1 MSILIVDDNKV
12 NLFVI
17 ERILK
22 SEGYTDCVLLSS
34 ARELYTYLK
43 LDTGGTPK
51 GSIDLILLDIMM
63 PDIDGIEA
71 CRRVQAVPELKDIPI
86 IFVTALEDS
95 SKLATALDVG
105 GIDYITKPINK
116 IELIARIRV
125 ALRLKYEKDWHKEQ
139 DEKIRMELD
148 LATQVQSS
156 LLSEPVNDE
165 KIKISAS
172 YLPSFKLAGDMYH
185 WHKIDEHRY
194 GIILLDMMGH
204 GISSS
209 LVCMFISSVLR
220 DSIRSFVDPER
231 VMKELNRW
239 MSFLSNQTNQL
250 NYYFTAIYLTVDTKN
265 KTVEYVNAG
274 HPPGFALVDG
284 ENMLPL
290 SQKNCAV
297 GFFENMEFEKT
308 TIHYE
313 NNLQIMLYTDG
324 IMEAIDECG
333 LDGMEKIKAAASI
346 QHDFSAITSPID
358 LIITPECQITQH
370 DDMCAVLIQAH

>member
-1 MSILIVDDNKV
+1 MSIVIVDDNKV

-43 LDTGGTPK
+43 LDTGDTPK
-51 GSIDLILLDIMM
+51 ESVDLILMDIMM

-95 SKLATALDVG
+95 SKLAAALDVG

-125 ALRLKYEKDWHKEQ
+125 ALRLKYEKDWHREQ

-148 LATQVQSS
+148 LATQVQTS
-156 LLSEPVNDE
+156 LLSPPVNEE
-165 KIKISAS
+165 KINISAS
-172 YLPSFKLAGDMYH
+172 YSPSFKLAGDMYY
-185 WHKIDEHRY
+185 WHKIDKDRY

-220 DSIRSFVDPER
+220 DSIRSIVDPAR
-231 VMKELNRW
+231 VIKELNRW
-239 MSFLSNQTNQL
+239 MSFLSKQTNQL
-250 NYYFTAIYLTVDTKN
+250 NYYFTAIYMTVDTKN

-274 HPPGFALVDG
+274 HPPGFALIDG
-284 ENMLPL
+284 EKVVPM

-297 GFFENMEFEKT
+297 GFFENMDFEKSA
-308 TIHYE
+308 IQYKDQ
-313 NNLQIMLYTDG
+313 LQIMLYTDG
-324 IMEAIDECG
+324 VMEAIDECG
-333 LDGMEKIKAAASI
+333 LDGMEKIMDASSI
-346 QHDFSAITSPID
+346 PHHHDSEINPID

-370 DDMCAVLIQAH
+370 DDMCVVLIQAH